1 MWESVTKISSTI
13 LSVLSKAEPGAKV
26 DLNTGSDQKV
36 PAPTGSGSAT
46 LVVCSYN
53 SYLRL
58 PVLHKGS
65 RPIDANPPGS
75 YRYRYLMCGILFVR
89 VTQFNSLEEEEDR
102 IYSYTMEI
110 DPRNKRTNAKILT
123 YG

>member
-13 LSVLSKAEPGAKV
+13 LSVLSKAEQGAKV

-65 RPIDANPPGS
+65 RPINANPPGS
-75 YRYRYLMCGILFVR
+75 
-89 VTQFNSLEEEEDR
+89 
-102 IYSYTMEI
+102 
-110 DPRNKRTNAKILT
+110 
-123 YG
+123 